1 MKPMPNACTVEGFYL
16 KTTTVKDEFDVKNV
30 YSGHP
35 HYANNPKIAR
45 ARVCLCVCVCDKCK
59 K

>member
-1 MKPMPNACTVEGFYL
+1 MPNACTVEGFYL